1 MGTSLPGGATG
12 ELEAES
18 ELPEES
24 IALLS
29 ENESWF
35 QTRDGMVIGTVLTA
49 ATVVAV
55 VASTAVGQSLIGISL
70 PEAATVPVELYL
82 AGFLGSLAFI
92 WARIVVGENDLD
104 EDENNDTAEI
114 TAHMLRRMILGLFGS
129 FPLVFGVYVL
139 AGALAITESVG
150 LMGAAF
156 LTGMFVKV
164 IYETF
169 RELVHRVTLSSNAG
183 EGIPGSDGSDSSG
196 TGDNGGAP
204 SSETAAPSR

>member
-1 MGTSLPGGATG
+1 M
-12 ELEAES
+12 
-18 ELPEES
+18 
-24 IALLS
+24 
-29 ENESWF
+29 
-35 QTRDGMVIGTVLTA
+35 
-49 ATVVAV
+49 
-55 VASTAVGQSLIGISL
+55 ASTAVGQSLIGVSL

-92 WARIVVGENDLD
+92 WARLVVGENDLD

-150 LMGAAF
+150 LLGAAF
-156 LTGMFVKV
+156 LAGMFVKV

-169 RELVHRVTLSSNAG
+169 RELVHRVTLSSRADG
-183 EGIPGSDGSDSSG
+183 GTPGSDGSGPSGAKSTDGGRSSPNDA
-196 TGDNGGAP
+196 TPA
-204 SSETAAPSR
+204 SR

>member
-1 MGTSLPGGATG
+1 MGTDLSSGVVD

-18 ELPEES
+18 ELPEDS
-24 IALLS
+24 IELLK

-35 QTRDGMVIGTVLTA
+35 RTRDGMGIGAALIA
-49 ATVVAV
+49 ATLAAV
-55 VASTAVGQSLIGISL
+55 VASTSFGQALIGISL
-70 PEAATVPVELYL
+70 PEAATVPMELYL

-92 WARIVVGENDLD
+92 WARIVVGEHDLD

-114 TAHMLRRMILGLFGS
+114 TAHMLRRMVLGLFGS

-150 LMGAAF
+150 LLGAAF

-183 EGIPGSDGSDSSG
+183 N
-196 TGDNGGAP
+196 GDANG
-204 SSETAAPSR
+204 PSRSEVVDESTRTTNDAATASP